1 MVTTRPRLGFSR
13 RIPALLFSL
22 LLLGSFAA
30 ATPPAAGGLT
40 YVSVSSLPGA
50 SRVDR
55 VVVSRVSISVPV
67 RNGVIGGTVRER
79 IAYHYPGTSWPGG
92 HSNTYFY
99 AHART
104 GSFLN
109 LKYMRAGDIV
119 RLHLVSGGWVKYRV
133 TLVKRVR
140 WNDGKWTLL
149 TSTERLTLQTCTG
162 NTRTADRLVVV
173 AVPAD

>member
-1 MVTTRPRLGFSR
+1 MWITRPRLRLSLR
-13 RIPALLFSL
+13 LPALLLSL
-22 LLLGSFAA
+22 LLIGSFGAA
-30 ATPPAAGGLT
+30 NPPTADGLT

-55 VVVSRVSISVPV
+55 VVVSRVSISLPV
-67 RNGVIGGTVRER
+67 RNGVLGGTVRER

-92 HSNTYFY
+92 NSNTYFY

-109 LKYMRAGDIV
+109 LKDMRVGDIV
-119 RLHLVSGGWVKYRV
+119 RLHLVSGGWVKYEV

>member
-1 MVTTRPRLGFSR
+1 
-13 RIPALLFSL
+13 
-22 LLLGSFAA
+22 
-30 ATPPAAGGLT
+30 
-40 YVSVSSLPGA
+40 
-50 SRVDR
+50 
-55 VVVSRVSISVPV
+55 
-67 RNGVIGGTVRER
+67 VIGGTVRER

-92 HSNTYFY
+92 GSNTYFY
-99 AHART
+99 AHARA
-104 GSFLN
+104 GSFLK

-162 NTRTADRLVVV
+162 NTRTADRLVLV